1 MKTYKISIPI
11 QDDVEEKQLRN
22 VAKTVKG
29 IVCSSENKRNL
40 DGSFAVEFFGQVK
53 EIIEFVGAI
62 ASMYSV
68 YTTIRV
74 QITDSNNKTK
84 KNIKIGDVPKILED
98 E

>member
-11 QDDVEEKQLRN
+11 EDDAEEKQLRN
-22 VAKTVKG
+22 VAQTVKG
-29 IVCSSENKRNL
+29 IVCCSENKRNL
-40 DGSFAVEFFGQVK
+40 DGSLAVEFFGHVK

-68 YTTIRV
+68 YTTVRV
-74 QITDSNNKTK
+74 QITDSNNNTK
-84 KNIKIGDVPKILED
+84 KNIKIEDVPKILKD